1 MRRVATAIGIFLAC
15 AAAPGAQSTTPQD
28 FPGLLRYSGQVSDAA
43 GQPATGPV
51 TLTFAIY
58 DAQTGGTSVW
68 SETRAVE
75 LDAQGKYSVLLGAT
89 TNGIPPQTFAENAA
103 RWLSVKVQDQEE
115 PPRVQLVAVAY
126 AFKAADAD
134 TLRGRPISDFLR
146 RESRASMV
154 GGSVSGGSRSEA
166 LRYANN
172 YLLKGNG
179 AGDVANTDSLI
190 YDNGTSLAV
199 GTESPTTGWKA
210 VIKADSALRLIGTSS
225 DDAFELGVWV
235 GEGSTWALFQAYNR
249 ALSRSTPLWME
260 ASKFSF
266 QIGNVGIGVISP
278 TEKLDVNGNINV
290 SGNINAKY
298 QDIAEWV
305 ETALPLEPGTV
316 VIVDPT
322 QSNHVLMS
330 PRAYDT
336 RVAGAISKQPGLAL
350 GEKSD
355 TKVLVAQS
363 GRVRIKVDAKYGAIR
378 IGDLLVT
385 SPTPGHAMRSRPMK
399 IGDQFLHRP
408 GTLLGKALEAL
419 PKGKGE
425 ILVLLTLQ

>member
-1 MRRVATAIGIFLAC
+1 MAIGIFLAC
-15 AAAPGAQSTTPQD
+15 ATALGAQSATPQD
-28 FPGLLRYSGQVSDAA
+28 FAGLLRYSGQLTDVA
-43 GQPATGPV
+43 GQRGTGPV
-51 TLTFAIY
+51 TLTFALY
-58 DAQTGGTSVW
+58 DAPTGGALLW

-75 LDAQGKYSVLLGAT
+75 PDAEGKFSVLLGAT
-89 TNGIPPQTFAENAA
+89 TNGIPAQVFAQNAA
-103 RWLSVKVQDQEE
+103 RWLSVQLQGQEE

-134 TLRGRPISDFLR
+134 TLGGRPSSDFLR
-146 RESRASMV
+146 RERPAAMV
-154 GGSVSGGSRSEA
+154 GSGDSGGSRTEA
-166 LRYANN
+166 RYATN
-172 YLLKGNG
+172 YLLKGSG
-179 AGDVANTDSLI
+179 SDVSNTDSII
-190 YDNGTSLAV
+190 YDNGTSVAI
-199 GTESPTTGWKA
+199 GTTTPTTGWKA
-210 VIKADSALRLIGTSS
+210 VIKSDSALRLVGSAS

-266 QIGNVGIGVISP
+266 QIGNVGIGVLTP

-305 ETALPLEPGTV
+305 ETPQPLEPGTV

-322 QSNHVLMS
+322 ESNRVLMS

-336 RVAGAISKQPGLAL
+336 RVAGAISHQPGLAL

-355 TKVLVAQS
+355 TKVLVAHS
-363 GRVRIKVDAKYGAIR
+363 GRVRIKVDAKYGAIK

-385 SPTPGHAMRSRPMK
+385 SPTPGHAMRSRMMK
-399 IGDQFLHRP
+399 VGDQFMHRP

-425 ILVLLTLQ
+425 ILVLITIQ

>member
-1 MRRVATAIGIFLAC
+1 
-15 AAAPGAQSTTPQD
+15 
-28 FPGLLRYSGQVSDAA
+28 
-43 GQPATGPV
+43 V
-51 TLTFAIY
+51 TLTFALY
-58 DAQTGGTSVW
+58 DAPTGGAPVW

-89 TNGIPPQTFAENAA
+89 TNGIPPQVFAENAP
-103 RWLSVKVQDQEE
+103 RWLSVQLQGQEE
-115 PPRVQLVAVAY
+115 PPRVQLAAVAY

-134 TLRGRPISDFLR
+134 SLGGRPFSHFLR
-146 RESRASMV
+146 RESTASMV
-154 GGSVSGGSRSEA
+154 GGSVFGGSRSEA
-166 LRYANN
+166 RYANN

-179 AGDVANTDSLI
+179 AGDVAEADSII
-190 YDNGTSLAV
+190 YDNGASLGI

-210 VIKADSALRLIGTSS
+210 VIKADSALRLVGSAS
-225 DDAFELGVWV
+225 DAAFELGVWV
-235 GEGSTWALFQAYNR
+235 GSGSTWALFQAYNR
-249 ALSRSTPLWME
+249 QLSQSVPLWME

-266 QIGNVGIGVISP
+266 QIGNVGIDVLNP

-305 ETALPLEPGTV
+305 ETPTPLEPGTV

-322 QSNHVLMS
+322 EANRVLMS

-336 RVAGAISKQPGLAL
+336 RVAGAISRQPGLAL
-350 GEKSD
+350 GVKSG
-355 TKVLVAQS
+355 TNVLVAQS

>member
-1 MRRVATAIGIFLAC
+1 MAIGIFLAC
-15 AAAPGAQSTTPQD
+15 AAALGAQSPTPQD
-28 FPGLLRYSGQVSDAA
+28 FPGLLRYSGQVSEAA

-51 TLTFAIY
+51 TLTFALY
-58 DAQTGGTSVW
+58 DAPTGGAPVW

-89 TNGIPPQTFAENAA
+89 TNGIPPQVFAENAA
-103 RWLSVKVQDQEE
+103 RWLSVQLQGQEE
-115 PPRVQLVAVAY
+115 PPRVQLAAVAY

-134 TLRGRPISDFLR
+134 TLGGRPFSHFLR
-146 RESRASMV
+146 RESPASMV
-154 GGSVSGGSRSEA
+154 GGSVFGGSRPE

-179 AGDVANTDSLI
+179 SGDVSDTDSII
-190 YDNGTSLAV
+190 YDNGTSLGI
-199 GTESPTTGWKA
+199 GTTSPTTGWKA
-210 VIKADSALRLIGTSS
+210 VIKSDAALRLVGSAS

-235 GEGSTWALFQAYNR
+235 GQGSSWALFQAYNR
-249 ALSRSTPLWME
+249 ALSRSVPLWME

-266 QIGNVGIGVISP
+266 QVGNVGIGVLTP

-322 QSNHVLMS
+322 ESNRVLMS

-336 RVAGAISKQPGLAL
+336 RVAGAISRQPGLAL
-350 GEKSD
+350 GERSD
-355 TKVLVAQS
+355 TKVLVAHS
-363 GRVRIKVDAKYGAIR
+363 GRVRIKADARYGAIK

-425 ILVLLTLQ
+425 ILILLTLQ